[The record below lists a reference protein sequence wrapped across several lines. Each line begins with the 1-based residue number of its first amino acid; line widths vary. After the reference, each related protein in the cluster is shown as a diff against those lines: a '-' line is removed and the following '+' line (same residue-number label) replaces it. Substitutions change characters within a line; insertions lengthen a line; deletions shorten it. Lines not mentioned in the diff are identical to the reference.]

1 MRQLLFVVASL
12 GLAVLLVVLMSSP
25 AESGAFL
32 PAALTNLAV
41 VGWSSFVLPLRG
53 LPRFDEYFE
62 LRAWERSGQLYD
74 VLGVPLFRSLVRRGP
89 LSLFNHALPAAWH
102 SGDPERIEH
111 EARTAEVGH
120 AVAFLFVLALALTA
134 LGRGE
139 PRQAAWLAVLDVPT
153 NLYPVLLQRYHRVRL
168 AKLVLSGEMASP
180 GAAKLPEGAPARS
193 NRTR

>member
-12 GLAVLLVVLMSSP
+12 ALAVLLVVLLRP
-25 AESGAFL
+25 GEGGAFL

-62 LRAWERSGQLYD
+62 LRAWERSGRLYD
-74 VLGVPLFRSLVRRGP
+74 VLGVPVFRSLVRRGP
-89 LSLFNHALPAAWH
+89 LSLFNHALPEAWH

-120 AVAFLFVLALALTA
+120 AVAFLFVLALALVA
-134 LGRGE
+134 LARGE
-139 PRQAAWLAVLDVPT
+139 LRQAAWLAVLDIPT

-168 AKLVLSGEMASP
+168 ARLVRSGEMTSP
-180 GAAKLPEGAPARS
+180 SATKAPEGAPARS

>member
-12 GLAVLLVVLMSSP
+12 ALAVLLIVLMSSP
-25 AESGAFL
+25 AEGGAFL

-74 VLGVPLFRSLVRRGP
+74 VLGVPVFRLLVRRGP

-120 AVAFLFVLALALTA
+120 AVAFLFVLALAVIA
-134 LGRGE
+134 LARGE
-139 PRQAAWLAVLDVPT
+139 PARAAWLAVLDVPT
-153 NLYPVLLQRYHRVRL
+153 NLYPVLLQRHHRVRL
-168 AKLVLSGEMASP
+168 AQLVASGELPPPA
-180 GAAKLPEGAPARS
+180 GAAPQDDAPSRS
-193 NRTR
+193 TRTR